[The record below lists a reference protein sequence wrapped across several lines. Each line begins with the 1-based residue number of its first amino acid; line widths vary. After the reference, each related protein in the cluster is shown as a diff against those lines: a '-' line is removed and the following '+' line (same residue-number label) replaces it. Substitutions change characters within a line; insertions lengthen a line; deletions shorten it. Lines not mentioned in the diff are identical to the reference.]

1 MRILLTI
8 MLVFAMAVGPAV
20 AAGSCA
26 SIAGEHEHMAAAS
39 GPAAHDADMSG
50 MAAEDCESM
59 GAGSPQNHDNGCA
72 AACALACPGFYNGP
86 NSIDDHTVAFHSV
99 RYAIPVAGPGP
110 ATPSH
115 LDPPPPRA

>member
-1 MRILLTI
+1 MRFVLFITLILSLA
-8 MLVFAMAVGPAV
+8 VSPAFALA
-20 AAGSCA
+20 SCA
-26 SIAGEHEHMAAAS
+26 K
-39 GPAAHDADMSG
+39 MSG
-50 MAAEDCESM
+50 TVGAATEMADASPHMNMAGMNTDDCESM
-59 GAGSPQNHDNGCA
+59 GVGSPQSHDNGCA

-86 NSIDDHTVAFHSV
+86 NSIDDHAVAFHSV